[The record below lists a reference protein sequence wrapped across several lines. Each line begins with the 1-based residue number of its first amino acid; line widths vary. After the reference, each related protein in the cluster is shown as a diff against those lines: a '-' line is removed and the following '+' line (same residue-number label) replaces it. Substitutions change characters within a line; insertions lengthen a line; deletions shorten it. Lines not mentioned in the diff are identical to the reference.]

1 MIPLPAG
8 RREAEVDDEFPCKR
22 EEHQH
27 RDGAG
32 EEAGGGSAGE
42 DGDIQHRGSGEEEVG
57 EGRDERYLPCM
68 VLAGDDL
75 EDDEDEREVD
85 DREPEEGFEGLPHP
99 VAVEAGV
106 LEGVDPD
113 DEHGQVGRGE
123 VAHVGAGGTP
133 FIPITAH

>member
-1 MIPLPAG
+1 MVAFPAAG
-8 RREAEVDDEFPCKR
+8 CEPEVDDEFPGER

-27 RDGAG
+27 RDGIG
-32 EEAGGGSAGE
+32 EEAGGSAFGE
-42 DGDIQHRGSGEEEVG
+42 DGGIEHRGSGEEEVG
-57 EGRDERYLPCM
+57 EGRDERDLPAG
-68 VLAGDDL
+68 VVAGDDL

-85 DREPEEGFEGLPHP
+85 DREPEEGFEGFPHP
-99 VAVEAGV
+99 IGIEAGV

-113 DEHGQVGRGE
+113 DEHREVGRGE